1 MRRDL
6 DADRYRDHVKSLGRG
21 VAQVVNKS
29 AVPYVS
35 GKGDRLTQM
44 FAPPAPQLAEM
55 RAFGQVGT
63 LFAIVTKCAN
73 ATAQVEWKLWRKAKS
88 GKQEDRTQ
96 VTQHLALNIWNKPND
111 FYTRQE
117 FVESTGQHQELVG
130 EQWWVI
136 SRNPLS
142 SLPLEL
148 WPVRPDKMRPI
159 PDKENYLVGYVYTG
173 PSNEQIPL
181 EKDQVIMLRSPDPM
195 DPYRGMGPVQTILPD
210 LRASNMAAQYVANFF
225 TNSAE
230 PGGIIEVDERLS
242 DDEFDEMTTRWREQH
257 QGVSNAHRVAVIEK
271 GHWVDRKYT
280 MKDMQFTELR
290 TASSE
295 MIREAFGFPK
305 PLLGT
310 TDDVNRANAEAA
322 EYVFAK
328 WLIVPRLQRIKEA
341 LNNDF
346 LPLFYPPGAVPDVEF
361 DYDTPV
367 PEDKEFEATNRKALA
382 DTAKVYIDLGFN
394 EAQVLEMLNIPAMDF
409 SKPEPAPNP
418 FAAPPATDPN
428 AAPADP
434 EPPPAGSASNRAR
447 HWPTAAAALPDE
459 QHPDLSGVQ
468 ASWEQH
474 LDALIKSWTD
484 ITTAQKN
491 DLMAQLHRIVS
502 SGTTNDLLTLTAAS
516 SAGAAALQQ
525 AMIQVG
531 GEAAAHVVA
540 EAEDQGQTIHAVPPR
555 VDGLTEIALATA
567 GLLASGLSFS
577 TIREAL
583 RVWNK
588 ADTADAVVSKVR
600 STLDTL
606 TDAQPKALLGSA
618 LTQAQR
624 QGRMNTLLAAP
635 TTAWYASEQ
644 LDSNTCEPCRRV
656 NGKWLGNSI
665 IENVNRLYPTGGYI
679 DCLGRDR
686 CRGMV
691 VGVWRPEQVGD
702 R

>member
-21 VAQVVNKS
+21 VARVVNKS
-29 AVPYVS
+29 AVPYVAQRA
-35 GKGDRLTQM
+35 DRLSQL
-44 FAPPAPQLAEM
+44 FAPPAPMLGEM

-63 LFAIVTKCAN
+63 LFAIVSRCAN
-73 ATAQVEWKLWRKAKS
+73 ATAQVEWELWRKAKS
-88 GKQEDRTQ
+88 GKKEDRVQ
-96 VTQHLALNIWNKPND
+96 VTNHLALNIWNKPNQ

-117 FVESTGQHQELVG
+117 FVESTGQHQELTG
-130 EQWWVI
+130 EQWWIV
-136 SRNPLS
+136 SRDPRS

-148 WPVRPDKMRPI
+148 WPVRPDKMRPV
-159 PDKENYLVGYVYTG
+159 PDADDFLVGYVYTG
-173 PSNEQIPL
+173 PQGEQIPL
-181 EKDQVIMLRSPDPM
+181 EKNQVVMLRAPDPM
-195 DPYRGMGPVQTILPD
+195 DPYRGMGAVQTILPD

-242 DDEFDEMTTRWREQH
+242 DDEFDEMTKRWREQH

-290 TASSE
+290 TATSE

-305 PLLGT
+305 PLLGSV
-310 TDDVNRANAEAA
+310 DDVNRANAVAA
-322 EYVFAK
+322 EYVFSK
-328 WLIVPRLQRIKEA
+328 WLIVPRLERIKGA

-361 DYDTPV
+361 DYCSPV
-367 PEDKEFEATNRKALA
+367 EEDSATEAMMRKNAA

-409 SKPEPAPNP
+409 SKPEPPPPAVL
-418 FAAPPATDPN
+418 PATDPS
-428 AAPADP
+428 AEPGADP
-434 EPPPAGSASNRAR
+434 QAPPPGAASNRAR
-447 HWPTAAAALPDE
+447 HWPTAASALPDD

-468 ASWEQH
+468 ESWVRH
-474 LDALIKSWTD
+474 LEALIGSWVA
-484 ITTAQKN
+484 ISAAQKEELL
-491 DLMAQLHRIVS
+491 DQLHRIVS
-502 SGTTNDLLTLTAAS
+502 SGTTDDLLTLHAAS
-516 SAGAAALQQ
+516 AAGAVALQQ

-531 GEAAAHVVA
+531 GEAAAHVVT
-540 EAEDQGQTIHAVPPR
+540 EAADQGQTIHPVPPR
-555 VDGLTEIALATA
+555 AEGLADIAITVA
-567 GLLASGLSFS
+567 GLLAAGLGFS
-577 TIREAL
+577 ATREAL

-588 ADTADAVVSKVR
+588 ADTADAVVTKVR
-600 STLDTL
+600 AALDAL
-606 TDAQPKALLGSA
+606 TDAQPKALLGAA

-665 IENVNRLYPTGGYI
+665 IENVNRLYPTGGYL
-679 DCLGRDR
+679 DCKGRDR

-691 VGVWRPEQVGD
+691 VGIWRPEQVGD
-702 R
+702 K